1 MAIRNAR
8 LNQALRLSERRYRRI
23 FEGSNNMIF
32 VVSPAGRLLDINP
45 AGIALL
51 GYATKSQA
59 LKNVLFP
66 DCFYP
71 LRDWDRFRIFLEA
84 HGSVQDWEVTLTRR
98 DGGRIQVLLSG
109 IARRSRAG
117 RLSGFDVIAKNIT
130 ERKRIEQEIL
140 QEKKTTEGILEGLPV
155 PVFVIDRQ
163 HRITYW
169 NKACEELTGYTR
181 QEMVGTQKQ
190 WLPVYPQERPT
201 LADLVVDQNVKALE
215 YYYGSHNL
223 RQSSHFPGAF
233 ESSRH
238 FLQF

>member
-1 MAIRNAR
+1 MPQNPRPLRTSFSRIVFIR
-8 LNQALRLSERRYRRI
+8 
-23 FEGSNNMIF
+23 
-32 VVSPAGRLLDINP
+32 
-45 AGIALL
+45 
-51 GYATKSQA
+51 
-59 LKNVLFP
+59 
-66 DCFYP
+66 
-71 LRDWDRFRIFLEA
+71 LRDWDRFRIFLET

-98 DGGRIQVLLSG
+98 DGGHIQVLLSG

-190 WLPVYPQERPT
+190 WLPVYPQRTANPGRFGGGPECQGPGILLWQPQ
-201 LADLVVDQNVKALE
+201 LA
-215 YYYGSHNL
+215 SI
-223 RQSSHFPGAF
+223 FPF
-233 ESSRH
+233 SRS
-238 FLQF
+238 L